1 MKFAAHIVKEATE
14 IGKDNA
20 LMQTMPFEE
29 QAVIDANK
37 AYLFEG
43 MQNIKN
49 IQVVLKENEA
59 VDAVPNA
66 RMMADTA
73 VPGKPSIIFH

>member
-1 MKFAAHIVKEATE
+1 MRQAITDKKKQGLAMKFAAFIVKEATE
-14 IGKDNA
+14 IGKDTA

-29 QAVIDANK
+29 KAIIETNK

-49 IQVVLKENEA
+49 
-59 VDAVPNA
+59 
-66 RMMADTA
+66 T
-73 VPGKPSIIFH
+73 

>member
-1 MKFAAHIVKEATE
+1 MKFAAFIVKEATE
-14 IGKDNA
+14 IGKDTA

-29 QAVIDANK
+29 KAIIETNK

-49 IQVVLKENEA
+49 
-59 VDAVPNA
+59 
-66 RMMADTA
+66 T
-73 VPGKPSIIFH
+73 